1 MIFLIFGVWALA
13 WAVTLVFAPLLWP
26 VTLACFLQNIAV
38 TFVSRGRNSGSLPY
52 HFVASIFSNG
62 IYVVIF
68 AFSIDILSNAR
79 ESVVLF
85 LIIYTMSTVPG
96 SLFAHWLAKRFEKG
110 KAKNAQED
118 RVAVIEA
125 ELKEVRTEMERLR
138 GWREHELASVR
149 RTMGWEPADEDEDDE
164 DYYDE
169 EDE

>member
-1 MIFLIFGVWALA
+1 MIFLIFGVWAAA
-13 WAVTLVFAPLLWP
+13 WAVTLLFAPLLWP
-26 VTLACFLQNIAV
+26 VTLACFLQNIAF

-68 AFSIDILSNAR
+68 AFSIDLLSNAR
-79 ESVVLF
+79 ADITPF

-110 KAKNAQED
+110 KEKNVQED

-125 ELKEVRTEMERLR
+125 ELKEVRAEISQFRE
-138 GWREHELASVR
+138 WREREQSL
-149 RTMGWEPADEDEDDE
+149 GWEAADDFDDF
-164 DYYDE
+164 DE
-169 EDE
+169 EEDS

>member
-1 MIFLIFGVWALA
+1 MIFLIFGVWAVA
-13 WAVTLVFAPLLWP
+13 WVVTLIFAPLLWP
-26 VTLACFLQNIAV
+26 VTLACFLQNIAF

-68 AFSIDILSNAR
+68 AFSIDLLSNAR
-79 ESVVLF
+79 ADITPF

-110 KAKNAQED
+110 KAKNVQED

-125 ELKEVRTEMERLR
+125 ELKEVQGEMNRLR
-138 GWREHELASVR
+138 ECREREQSR
-149 RTMGWEPADEDEDDE
+149 GWEAADDYDEYDDDYDEDD
-164 DYYDE
+164 DS
-169 EDE
+169 